1 VVLVD
6 NTFRYTV
13 KWNPERKKW
22 VVQEER
28 RFSPDLVLDM
38 YRRKREAKKQA
49 RDLAREDSKEYVSF
63 TKEAPGRRRVA
74 ERTDY
79 S

>member
-1 VVLVD
+1 MD

-22 VVQEER
+22 IVQEER

-38 YRRKREAKKQA
+38 YRLKSDAKEQA
-49 RDLAREDSKEYVSF
+49 RSLAREDGKEYVSF
-63 TKEAPGRRRVA
+63 TKDVPGRRRVA

-79 S
+79 SS